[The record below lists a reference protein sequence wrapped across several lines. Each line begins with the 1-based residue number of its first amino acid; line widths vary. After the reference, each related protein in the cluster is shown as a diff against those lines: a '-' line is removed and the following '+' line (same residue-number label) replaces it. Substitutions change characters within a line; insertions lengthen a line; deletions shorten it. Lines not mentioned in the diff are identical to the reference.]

1 MKIPSG
7 WDQAASAFLRGG
19 FRAEDP
25 SERGKQE
32 LQGGGSVIVCRPLS
46 RKQLLLLYLL
56 YFDQVYLS
64 WISM

>member
-7 WDQAASAFLRGG
+7 WDQAASAFLCGG
-19 FRAEDP
+19 FSTEDP

-32 LQGGGSVIVCRPLS
+32 LQWGGSVIVCCPLS
-46 RKQLLLLYLL
+46 RKQLLLLDLL